1 MILVC
6 RMMLNNYL
14 LCSATLCRNLV
25 LIPSIIATTALTR
38 RLLRGRYACSS
49 LSFSPRCSAGGK
61 YTLFSRVGSTLRP
74 PAPLRKSQPTACPAG
89 RQSVVN
95 RADQVPRQVPLITR
109 IARFPTR
116 KVQQVAQPIP
126 NVLSEV
132 ACETVALACSKVRR
146 VIQPV

>member
-49 LSFSPRCSAGGK
+49 LSFSPCCSAGGK
-61 YTLFSRVGSTLRP
+61 YTLISRVGSTLRP
-74 PAPLRKSQPTACPAG
+74 LAPLRKSQPTACPAG
-89 RQSVVN
+89 QQSVVN
-95 RADQVPRQVPLITR
+95 RADQVPRQVPLVAR
-109 IARFPTR
+109 VARFPAR
-116 KVQQVAQPIP
+116 QV
-126 NVLSEV
+126 
-132 ACETVALACSKVRR
+132 
-146 VIQPV
+146 